1 VQCIYQHFY
10 LVSSRLGCNFV
21 NRISEFQISLLNLGL
36 KCTFGAFLLC
46 FAFVVELEFIVLL
59 MNGKVDE
66 PILAGRLKW
75 RPTFEPK
82 MVMKETENCLL
93 HNLESQLW
101 AIGFSSIW
109 VAY

>member
-1 VQCIYQHFY
+1 MMSAQTC
-10 LVSSRLGCNFV
+10 G
-21 NRISEFQISLLNLGL
+21 
-36 KCTFGAFLLC
+36 T
-46 FAFVVELEFIVLL
+46 
-59 MNGKVDE
+59 KVDE

-101 AIGFSSIW
+101 AIGCVEIFSSIW

>member
-1 VQCIYQHFY
+1 MDNGQGSYRGLY
-10 LVSSRLGCNFV
+10 LQEPYIPKV
-21 NRISEFQISLLNLGL
+21 N
-36 KCTFGAFLLC
+36 
-46 FAFVVELEFIVLL
+46 
-59 MNGKVDE
+59 E

-82 MVMKETENCLL
+82 MLMKEIENCLL

-101 AIGFSSIW
+101 AIGCVEIFSSIW

>member
-1 VQCIYQHFY
+1 
-10 LVSSRLGCNFV
+10 V
-21 NRISEFQISLLNLGL
+21 NTRDQMGKPHEQTTNLAKEDGVF
-36 KCTFGAFLLC
+36 T
-46 FAFVVELEFIVLL
+46 
-59 MNGKVDE
+59 KVDE

-82 MVMKETENCLL
+82 MVMKETENYLL

-101 AIGFSSIW
+101 AIGCVEIFSSIW